1 MSIIGEY
8 KQTEINGK
16 ILDEHIPLSLDY
28 KKDPKTGK
36 VILGSVESPYKPSDE
51 EREMRYQ
58 ILERFRLSD
67 VIMRK
72 PRREWN
78 DLSTIQ
84 RMMIDQMGFNTYQPN
99 NGEALPG
106 DLQNKWKSRAM
117 KPVIRNKVISIAA
130 HTTAQLM
137 FPKVF
142 AYDQMNEQ
150 QEAMAIVMR
159 DLMEWAANQSDFLYT
174 NLFAII
180 SALVNPAGIVYTD
193 YSEVY
198 RKVKTEKVNGKWQ
211 YETVCDPDLSG
222 FNDTVVPVDELYIE
236 DFYQNDV
243 QRQGYLIW
251 RRVKPYS
258 LVQAQYGDTEKY
270 PNFKYVKPG
279 VQVLYN
285 DANTSFYEVYDSQMR
300 QEMCEEIIYWE
311 KARDLRVVV
320 INGIVISDFDEANPR
335 KDKLYP
341 FTTFGFE
348 PLDEGKCFYYKSLA
362 FKAMQDANIV
372 NKLYPIIIDG
382 SLLQAFPPQVNAGTE
397 KIGSEVIIPG
407 AVTTISPE
415 SKMTS
420 ISTGGN
426 LSAAFNAM
434 SKVEESLTQ
443 SADESQMPQTGRP
456 TAYELQM
463 RQKDNLVLLGPF
475 VQMIMQYVK
484 DFGRIRLGDIVQY
497 QTVAQVTEQEG
508 SEMVYKSFFLPESSD
523 RNTTKKLEF
532 TAKVPETMS
541 KEEYMNMSNE
551 VYKKEGGKKHNME
564 LWQIN
569 PIKFRNMSWVLLVS
583 SDIFMPLTEEAK
595 SALKLEIYDRAI
607 ANPLANQEECLKEF
621 LFGAYQLTKKN
632 PEKFIN
638 KQQGAMGAMVS
649 PQQLIQQMQGQGGNP
664 SLMNK
669 INPQVVQPAKVIPP
683 K

>member
-8 KQTEINGK
+8 KQTEIEGK
-16 ILDEHIPLSLDY
+16 ILDDHIPLSLDY

-36 VILGSVESPYKPSDE
+36 VTVGNVESPYKPTDE

-84 RMMIDQMGFNTYQPN
+84 RMMIDQMSFNTYQPN

-106 DLQNKWKSRAM
+106 DMINKWKSRAM
-117 KPVIRNKVISIAA
+117 KPIVRNKVISIAA

-142 AYDQMNEQ
+142 AFDQMNES

-159 DLMEWAANQSDFLYT
+159 DLMEWAANQSDFLFT
-174 NLFAII
+174 NLYAII
-180 SALVNPAGIVYTD
+180 SALVNPASIVYTD

-198 RKVKTEKVNGKWQ
+198 RNVKTEKVDGKWQ
-211 YETVCDPDLSG
+211 YKIVLDADLSG

-300 QEMCEEIIYWE
+300 QEMCEEIIYYE
-311 KARDLRVVV
+311 KSRDLRVVV
-320 INGIVISDFDEANPR
+320 INGIVVSDYDEANPR

-341 FTTFGFE
+341 FSTFGFE

-362 FKAMQDANIV
+362 FKSMQDANIV
-372 NKLYPIIIDG
+372 NKLYPAFIDG
-382 SLLQAFPPQVNAGTE
+382 SILGAYPPQANAGTE
-397 KIGSEVIIPG
+397 KISSDVMIPG
-407 AVTTISPE
+407 SVTTISPE
-415 SKMTS
+415 SKMS
-420 ISTGGN
+420 ALVTGSN
-426 LSAAFNAM
+426 LAPLQSALA
-434 SKVEESLTQ
+434 KVEENLSQ
-443 SADESQMPQTGRP
+443 SADESQMPMSSRP
-456 TAYELQM
+456 TAYMLQM
-463 RQKDNLVLLGPF
+463 RQKENMILLGPF

-484 DFGRIRLGDIVQY
+484 DFGRLRLGDLVQY
-497 QTVAQVTEQEG
+497 QTLAQVTEQEG
-508 SEMVYKSFFLPESSD
+508 SEMVYKSFFLPESND

-532 TAKVPETMS
+532 TGKVPENGMT
-541 KEEYMNMSNE
+541 KDEYMNMSNE
-551 VYKKEGGKKHNME
+551 IYKKEGGKKHNIE

-569 PIKFRNMSWVLLVS
+569 PVKFRNMSWVLMVDT
-583 SDIFMPLTEEAK
+583 DIFVPLTEEAK

-607 ANPLANQEECLKEF
+607 ANPLANQEEVLKEF

-632 PEKFIN
+632 PDKFIS
-638 KQQGAMGAMVS
+638 KQQGAMGGKAN
-649 PQQLIQQMQGQGGNP
+649 PQIQGAQGGQGGNP

-669 INPQVVQPAKVIPP
+669 INPQKVQPQPAVPQK
-683 K
+683 